1 MRIRLQLLS
10 LALALAPIAGACGN
24 AAGPDHSIR
33 AAAGV
38 YLLATVNGESVPTS
52 DPSAAVDGTVYLW
65 PTGHAERHVTYRR
78 YDGGTEAVES
88 VGSFH
93 FEGTTLVLE
102 LAPKSDPTVG
112 RWRVTGS
119 LDDGTLTL
127 GYPGP
132 ADGWMKEE
140 YRRK

>member
-1 MRIRLQLLS
+1 MRNRLTRY
-10 LALALAPIAGACGN
+10 APIVGLAAA
-24 AAGPDHSIR
+24 AAGCGGGTGPDSSLR

-38 YLLATVNGESVPTS
+38 YLLATVNGDAVPTS
-52 DPSAAVDGTVYLW
+52 DLSAPIRGTVYLW
-65 PTGHAERHVTYRR
+65 PTGHAERHVTYRA
-78 YDGGTEAVES
+78 YDGTTQDVES

-93 FEGTTLVLE
+93 FENAAIVLE
-102 LAPKSDPTVG
+102 LRPKGEYSPTSWSVH
-112 RWRVTGS
+112 GS

-132 ADGWMKEE
+132 ADGWMSEE